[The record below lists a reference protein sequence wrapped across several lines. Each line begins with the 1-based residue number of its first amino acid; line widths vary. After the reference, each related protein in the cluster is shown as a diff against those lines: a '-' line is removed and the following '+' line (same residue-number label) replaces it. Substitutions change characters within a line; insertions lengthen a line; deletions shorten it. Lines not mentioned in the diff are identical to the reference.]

1 MQTGRALL
9 LDMDGTLVDSLDGAP
24 HALVTS
30 ADCIAFED
38 SESGIAAAKTAGMR
52 VDGEGI
58 HLTF

>member
-1 MQTGRALL
+1 MLTGRALL
-9 LDMDGTLVDSLDGAP
+9 LDMDGAFLTALDGAP

-38 SESGIAAAKTAGMR
+38 SESGIAAAKTAGMC

-58 HLTF
+58 HLAF